1 MRKVIN
7 PYRADPGSRCF
18 GCSPKNP
25 IGLAL
30 EFFEDDGEIVTTWN
44 AGPDYTGFEGV
55 LHGGIQATAH
65 DEIASWVVFTK
76 ARTAGWTA
84 NLSVEYKAPVLID
97 KGPVTLRARLVRMD
111 GNRAIVSS
119 TLFDGSGAVGS
130 EAKVEYFTVPE
141 HIARKR
147 FRYPGAEAFFE
158 ETR

>member
-7 PYRADPGSRCF
+7 PFRTDPGSRCF
-18 GCSPKNP
+18 GCSPRNS

-30 EFFEDDGEIVTTWN
+30 EFFEDGGDLVTTWN

-65 DEIASWVVFTK
+65 DEIASWVVFTQ

-84 NLSVEYKAPVLID
+84 NLSVDYKAPVLIA
-97 KGPVTLRARLVRMD
+97 KGPVTLRARLERMD
-111 GNRAIVSS
+111 GNRAVVVS
-119 TLFDGSGAVGS
+119 TLFDGDGAVGS
-130 EAKVEYFTVPE
+130 EAKVVYFTVPE

-147 FRYPGAEAFFE
+147 FRYPGPEAFFE
-158 ETR
+158 ESR